1 MLFVLFAFVLL
12 VSGLNVVESSARLIY
27 FDAKGAAELS
37 RVLMKIGGMEF
48 EDFRFPIVAK
58 DGGGFD
64 TIEFTAAK
72 SAGEFLANMDRVPLL
87 AVNDKIIGQSKAI
100 ERYIAN
106 KCNLMGNNDED
117 RGIIDCITENV
128 RDIKDKWGKIRMLG
142 GFGNSPEKEAAIS
155 KWLANDIYT
164 VMK

>member
-1 MLFVLFAFVLL
+1 MLALLAFVLL
-12 VSGLNVVESSARLIY
+12 LVSNFICIVESSARLVY

-37 RVLMKIGGMEF
+37 RVLMRIGGMEF

-58 DGGGFD
+58 EGGGFD
-64 TIEFTAAK
+64 TVEFSTAK
-72 SAGEFLANMDRVPLL
+72 SAGEFFANMDRVPLL
-87 AVNDKIIGQSKAI
+87 VVNDKIIGQSKAI

-106 KCNLMGNNDED
+106 KCNLMGSNDED

-142 GFGNSPEKEAAIS
+142 GFGSSPEKEAAIS
-155 KWLANDIYT
+155 KWLN
-164 VMK
+164 